1 MEEIIRKM
9 SLLPKDK
16 LLHSFYGTLL
26 FIIVGYINLELSLL
40 FVFVVA
46 FLREFLNVSGFSFYD
61 LLATVF
67 LPILIYGV
75 LIWNG

>member
-1 MEEIIRKM
+1 MEEIIRKI

-46 FLREFLNVSGFSFYD
+46 FLREILNDSGFSILD
-61 LLATVF
+61 ILATVF
-67 LPILIYGV
+67 IPILIYGL
-75 LIWNG
+75 LI